1 MTDDFVSIGKYA
13 NCFNI
18 DNDTYQTNAQ
28 GTFKIDRLNIESL
41 SLAQTS
47 CDIFQLEIL
56 NTKKEYV
63 NEI

>member
-18 DNDTYQTNAQ
+18 DNDTYQTNDQ
-28 GTFKIDRLNIESL
+28 GMFKIAVHFDRYAIEFS
-41 SLAQTS
+41 SITRP
-47 CDIFQLEIL
+47 DIIGVFKQ
-56 NTKKEYV
+56 NKEFA

>member
-18 DNDTYQTNAQ
+18 DNDTYQTNDQ
-28 GTFKIDRLNIESL
+28 GMFKIDVPFDRYSIEFSSTPHVL
-41 SLAQTS
+41 YYR
-47 CDIFQLEIL
+47 IFKQ
-56 NTKKEYV
+56 NKEFA

>member
-18 DNDTYQTNAQ
+18 DNDTYQTNDQ
-28 GTFKIDRLNIESL
+28 GMFKIAVPFDRYSIEFSSTPDVL
-41 SLAQTS
+41 YYRVFKQ
-47 CDIFQLEIL
+47 
-56 NTKKEYV
+56 NKEFA